1 MSIWQVTGYWLVFFQ
16 PWHIRYTDSRT
27 EVRVQLLD
35 WVIVIQSILYGA
47 NLAERVTTV

>member
-16 PWHIRYTDSRT
+16 PLAHPVYRFEDRSKSAI
-27 EVRVQLLD
+27 LD

-47 NLAERVTTV
+47 DQAERVTTV